1 MNILVL
7 TLSFGSGHVSAA
19 RAVAKE
25 IKRQS
30 PSADVRVVD
39 VLAECHPLFRA
50 CYEWP
55 YWLMLRYAPRLWDRL
70 ASARIKQKHESTAPD
85 WAFRFGCRK
94 VFLTIEHFQ
103 PDLMVAVEVAAGE
116 ISAIARRTKI
126 TRAPILS
133 VITDF
138 EAEPVWIKPEVA
150 TFTVADHHG
159 RSELIEW
166 GAPPDNIFV
175 TGIPIDHSFTVKH
188 DERATRL
195 RHGINDRLP
204 IVLLMG
210 GGMGP
215 TRMDEVAR
223 ELADAKVGAHLI
235 AIAGKDDRARRR
247 LESLRVKD
255 RMSLRVLGWTDDVPA
270 LMQAAAILVTKPG
283 GLTMLEAASCSLP
296 LVLFD
301 PIPGA
306 EFINAKRMVDAGT
319 AVLTRGARETAAQ
332 VLSLLLDRKARDA
345 MAVNARRIARPQ
357 AREEIAELALQLAA
371 SDRPTTARAARR
383 TA

>member
-19 RAVAKE
+19 GAVAKE
-25 IKRQS
+25 IERQS
-30 PSADVRVVD
+30 PDADVRVID
-39 VLAECHPLFRA
+39 ALAECRLLFRA
-50 CYEWP
+50 GYVWP

-70 ASARIKQKHESTAPD
+70 ASARIEQKHERTAPD
-85 WAFRFGCRK
+85 WAFRFGCQK
-94 VFLTIEHFQ
+94 VFQTIETFQ
-103 PDLMVAVEVAAGE
+103 PDVIVAVEVGACE
-116 ISAIARRTKI
+116 MSVVARRMKI

-133 VITDF
+133 VITDY

-150 TFTVADHHG
+150 AFTVADDHG
-159 RSELIEW
+159 RAELIEW
-166 GAPPDNIFV
+166 GAPPDDIFV
-175 TGIPIDHSFTVKH
+175 TGIPIDRSFTIKH

-223 ELADAKVGAHLI
+223 ELADADIGAHLI
-235 AIAGKDDRARRR
+235 AIAGRDDRVRRR
-247 LESLRVKD
+247 LESLRVKG
-255 RMSLRVLGWTDDVPA
+255 RASLRVLGWTDDVPA
-270 LMQAAAILVTKPG
+270 LMQAAAILATKPG

-306 EFINAKRMVDAGT
+306 EFINAKRMVDAG
-319 AVLTRGARETAAQ
+319 AAMLTQGARATAAQ
-332 VLSLLLDRKARDA
+332 VLSLLLDQKARDA
-345 MAVNARRIARPQ
+345 IAVNAGRIARPH
-357 AREEIAELALQLAA
+357 ARKEIAELALQLAG
-371 SDRPTTARAARR
+371 SDQGTRARAVRR